1 MMHTKLLVADDRFTI
16 TGSANLDDSSFFI
29 NDEVNLHVDSSSF
42 SREQTAVF
50 QRDLKLCREIT
61 LASLSSLPGTS
72 ASAPGL
78 SHLTSNSSL

>member
-42 SREQTAVF
+42 S
-50 QRDLKLCREIT
+50 
-61 LASLSSLPGTS
+61 
-72 ASAPGL
+72 
-78 SHLTSNSSL
+78 